1 MTINENYI
9 GSDFEDFLE
18 EEGILQEVTEASIKR
33 VLAYQ
38 IRQEMK
44 NKGLS
49 KAAMAKKMNT
59 SRPSLDRLLNPDNAA
74 VTLNTMAKAA
84 SALGRRLKVEL
95 V

>member
-74 VTLNTMAKAA
+74 VTLNTMTKAA